1 MTNKQ
6 KVFSV
11 IMQRKMASVSDL
23 EEILKINKLSILKA
37 IYLLILDREIKY
49 ITIDKERYFL
59 LKKHK
64 KI

>member
-23 EEILKINKLSILKA
+23 EEILKLNKMSILKA

-59 LKKHK
+59 LKKNK
-64 KI
+64 

>member
-23 EEILKINKLSILKA
+23 EEILKLNKMSILKA

-59 LKKHK
+59 IKKK
-64 KI
+64 K